1 MRIQEA
7 IAVMTAESDADNAH
21 NQDIPGW
28 HQEVLKE
35 RLNQLENHE
44 EGLIDWSEAK
54 KMLRS
59 IADQCEAEPSNPHP

>member
-7 IAVMTAESDADNAH
+7 IAVVTEESDADNSQ
-21 NQDIPGW
+21 NQVIPGW

-44 EGLIDWSEAK
+44 EGLIDWNEAK
-54 KMLRS
+54 KMLQTIS
-59 IADQCEAEPSNPHP
+59 DQCEAEPSNPHP